1 MEGNEETEAEGDRV
15 KAIGMSGFG
24 GVDVLQIGDHP
35 DPAPKDDELLVRVR
49 ATALNRADLLQ
60 RRGKYPPPKGASGI
74 LGLEMAGEVAEVGSM
89 GEGMR
94 PGDRVFALLPG
105 GGYAQKAVVPAGMAM
120 RIPDGLSYEEAAAIP
135 EAFLT
140 AYHNLFF
147 LGCLQPG
154 MTVLVHAGASGVGT
168 AAIQLIREAGAAC
181 LVTAGSPEKIARCR
195 ELGARAGWNYREGPF
210 APWVA
215 EKTGKRGVDVILDC
229 VGAPYVGQNLQS
241 LATDG
246 KLIIL
251 GALGG
256 AMAERVNLLD
266 LLFRRLQILGTSLR
280 SLDTARKIDLTKRFA
295 EFALPRF
302 ADGRL
307 RPVIDSVYD
316 WTEVANAH
324 LRMESNANVGKIVLR
339 VGGP

>member
-1 MEGNEETEAEGDRV
+1 
-15 KAIGMSGFG
+15 MSGVG
-24 GVDVLQIGDHP
+24 GVDVLHIGDHP
-35 DPAPKDDELLVRVR
+35 DPIPKDDELLVHVR

-60 RRGKYPPPKGASGI
+60 RRGKYPPPEGASGI
-74 LGLEMAGEVAEVGSM
+74 LGLEMAGEIGEVGSAV
-89 GEGMR
+89 EGAK

-105 GGYAQKAVVPAGMAM
+105 GGYAQKAVVPSGMAM
-120 RIPDGLSYEEAAAIP
+120 RIPEGLSYEEAAAIP

-140 AYHNLFF
+140 AHHNLFS
-147 LGCLQPG
+147 LGDLQPG

-195 ELGARAGWNYREGPF
+195 ELGAQAAWNYHQGSF

-215 EKTGKRGVDVILDC
+215 EKTGERGVDVVLDC
-229 VGAPYVGQNLQS
+229 IGAPYIGPNLAS

-246 KLIIL
+246 RLIVL
-251 GALGG
+251 GVLGG
-256 AMAERVNLLD
+256 AVAERVNLLD
-266 LLFRRLQILGTSLR
+266 LLFRRLRILGTSLR
-280 SLDTARKIDLTKRFA
+280 SLDAARKVELTRRFA
-295 EFALPRF
+295 GFALPRF

-316 WTEVANAH
+316 WTDVASAH
-324 LRMESNANVGKIVLR
+324 LRMESNVNVGKIVLR
-339 VGGP
+339 VGGL

>member
-1 MEGNEETEAEGDRV
+1 
-15 KAIGMSGFG
+15 MSGFG
-24 GVDVLQIGDHP
+24 GVDVLHIGDHP
-35 DPAPKDDELLVRVR
+35 DPAPKDDELLVHVR

-60 RRGKYPPPKGASGI
+60 RRGKYPPPKGVSEI
-74 LGLEMAGEVAEVGSM
+74 LGLEMAGEVEGVGSAV
-89 GEGMR
+89 EGTK
-94 PGDRVFALLPG
+94 PGDRVIALLPG
-105 GGYAQKAVVPAGMAM
+105 GGYAQKAVVSSGMAM
-120 RIPDGLSYEEAAAIP
+120 RIPERLSYEEAAAIP

-140 AYHNLFF
+140 AYHNLFS
-147 LGCLQPG
+147 LGDLQPG

-168 AAIQLIREAGAAC
+168 AAIQLVREARAAC
-181 LVTAGSPEKIARCR
+181 LVTAGSPDKIARCR
-195 ELGARAGWNYREGPF
+195 ELGARAAWNYHQGSF

-215 EKTGKRGVDVILDC
+215 EMTGGKGVDVILDC
-229 VGAPYVGQNLQS
+229 VGAPYIVPNLQS

-246 KLIIL
+246 KLIVL

-256 AMAERVNLLD
+256 AVAERVNLLD

-280 SLDTARKIDLTKRFA
+280 SLDLARKIDLTKRFA
-295 EFALPRF
+295 GFALPRF

-316 WTEVANAH
+316 WTDVASAH